1 MDADACMKL
10 TGRLNQLAEKYGL
23 TIKEGIDPQDED
35 FIPDVSYVVE
45 ALFPER
51 TASHTME
58 QGEAPSG
65 IYPRMLEL
73 YAAATSGE
81 FIPEHIEADSD
92 DDWDSVELAFDF
104 SGKRHTFL
112 VRDVEDSDYFS
123 PSFVPA
129 LNRLAKKVGLSGRWV
144 AFYNGDDA
152 CSSLY
157 VPVEAYPDFR
167 KLRATY
173 SRG

>member
-1 MDADACMKL
+1 MDAYMKL
-10 TGRLNQLAEKYGL
+10 AERLSRLARKYGL
-23 TIKEGIDPQDED
+23 SVRGEIDPKNEG
-35 FIPDVSYVVE
+35 FIPDCCYVVE
-45 ALFPER
+45 TLFPER
-51 TASHTME
+51 TASHTLE

-65 IYPRMLEL
+65 IYPRMLEF

-81 FIPEHIEADSD
+81 FIPERIEADSD

-104 SGKRHTFL
+104 CGKRHTFL

-123 PSFVPA
+123 PSFVAA
-129 LNRLAKKVGLSGRWV
+129 LNRLAKKIGLSGRWV

-157 VPVEAYPDFR
+157 VPVEAYTDFR
-167 KLRATY
+167 KLKATY
-173 SRG
+173 SKE